1 MNSQYDFNRELNK
14 LIEKAASKG
23 YALKDGK
30 FEITTQEKVPVMET
44 FFIYNTT
51 YESTGYWYI
60 YKETVKISDEDYKKI
75 LECGKKYQYTHDY
88 NHKFK
93 LNYDCEHEGF
103 YKDVIENIVLK
114 YDKSKI
120 GFTDTNNH
128 DGTVHIWY
136 SEDDVYEF
144 YDEDEGFTEYVD
156 LWFLKED
163 ENDDFPRGY
172 ISFYEM
178 PLCDFVNAEHIDM
191 CVKKYI
197 RDN

>member
-14 LIEKAASKG
+14 LIENAASKG

-30 FEITTQEKVPVMET
+30 FEITTQEKVPVMEI
-44 FFIYNTT
+44 FFIDNTT
-51 YESTGYWYI
+51 YEDTGRWYI
-60 YKETVKISDEDYKKI
+60 YKETVKISDEDYKEI
-75 LECGKKYQYTHDY
+75 LKLGKKYHNKEFKINCSTDY
-88 NHKFK
+88 
-93 LNYDCEHEGF
+93 EGF
-103 YKDVIENIVLK
+103 CEEVIEEIVLK

-120 GFTDTNNH
+120 EFIDTNVG
-128 DGTVHIWY
+128 GTVRVLHDKNHEY
-136 SEDDVYEF
+136 
-144 YDEDEGFTEYVD
+144 YDKEGYTDYVD
-156 LWFLKED
+156 LWFSKEED
-163 ENDDFPRGY
+163 DDDFPRGY

>member
-30 FEITTQEKVPVMET
+30 FEITTQEKVPVMEM

-51 YESTGYWYI
+51 YEDTGRWYI
-60 YKETVKISDEDYKKI
+60 YKETVKISDEDYKKM
-75 LECGKKYQYTHDY
+75 LEYGKKYY
-88 NHKFK
+88 NYHYDSNGYKI
-93 LNYDCEHEGF
+93 NYSTEYEGF
-103 YKDVIENIVLK
+103 YKDVIADIVRK
-114 YDKSKI
+114 YDKSRI
-120 GFTDTNNH
+120 DYINGNRG
-128 DGTVHIWY
+128 GTVFVWH
-136 SEDDVYEF
+136 
-144 YDEDEGFTEYVD
+144 DEDHEYYDKEGYTDYVD
-156 LWFLKED
+156 LWFSKEED
-163 ENDDFPRGY
+163 DDDFPRGY

>member
-1 MNSQYDFNRELNK
+1 MNDFNRELNK

-30 FEITTQEKVPVMET
+30 FEMTTQEKVPVMET

-51 YESTGYWYI
+51 CEDTGRWYI

-75 LECGKKYQYTHDY
+75 LEYGEKYY
-88 NHKFK
+88 NYHYDSKGYK
-93 LNYDCEHEGF
+93 INHDCEYEGF
-103 YKDVIENIVLK
+103 YEDVMENIVLK
-114 YDKSKI
+114 YDNSRLGYQDANI
-120 GFTDTNNH
+120 G
-128 DGTVHIWY
+128 GTVYVWH
-136 SEDDVYEF
+136 
-144 YDEDEGFTEYVD
+144 DEDHEYYDKEGYTDYVD
-156 LWFLKED
+156 LWFSKEED
-163 ENDDFPRGY
+163 DDDFPRGY

-191 CVKKYI
+191 CVKKYM